1 MKINKKVISLS
12 LVISQSILFAD
23 TSILEEIKIE
33 ENKEFKTNSINIDLE
48 KVEQSQANSLTEV
61 FKNNSSIEVGGGAI
75 NVQRIYLRGIES
87 SNLNISLDGAKQ
99 GKNMFQHR
107 SNELGINPDLLKVV
121 DVNTS
126 PDASKAG
133 ALGGSIEMSTKDAQ
147 DFVRS
152 NKKYGAIFK
161 TGYNTNAY
169 MKHGNATAYQV
180 FDNNL
185 GAYISISG
193 VNSDNYKD
201 ANKNSET
208 ATAYHD
214 RDYLFKISLL
224 DSNNHDLRLT
234 VNKNENSG
242 DSRWAGTEYRPQ
254 ANQLEKIISTTTNY
268 ALSHNYN
275 PNNLL
280 NLDTLYIGA
289 QEETVLKIESETL
302 NSYPLKLKLN
312 KNFYNNYQQIKITL
326 PRITQTGILYLEFD
340 KQEAFSILNRDG
352 YEIIPKHISNTVK
365 FPVNN
370 DSRSF
375 SIRLLENTDREVIV
389 KALYFTEQIYNTTT
403 VYESTIMSVEEDLS
417 LLSVQTCDNYTDK
430 NVNIKYEISVN
441 EREYEEFRPNGKL
454 KENLTQS
461 IIKASI
467 LNYENTIKLSN
478 PILDNGVYK
487 FYTNEL
493 INSEIKVKAFSWKF
507 KEDFNSVESFVQ
519 DSHNHTSE
527 LFYNMFFV
535 VKEDIK
541 VYVFREYMI
550 KPLELQLDSS
560 YVLRDYQDKYDKKI
574 REDGVFKFVELQAG
588 RGKSLIAM
596 KAIITMNQVCGILI
610 IPKYIDKWIIDIKRY
625 TNVKDSEIY
634 VVQGGDSL
642 SELLTTPNHPYKFII
657 FSLRTTMNCIKD
669 YEESDIVNLIW
680 WFLSPVFLHFQP
692 EMPDQF
698 WHFHPPAFSR

>member
-1 MKINKKVISLS
+1 MSGFNKALLNYIFKSSVGKNNTILGENDSRPIESKGLLKKIN
-12 LVISQSILFAD
+12 Q
-23 TSILEEIKIE
+23 
-33 ENKEFKTNSINIDLE
+33 DLE
-48 KVEQSQANSLTEV
+48 DLSIYSSASQRDLATQE
-61 FKNNSSIEVGGGAI
+61 FPIEFEIDILSNI
-75 NVQRIYLRGIES
+75 N
-87 SNLNISLDGAKQ
+87 
-99 GKNMFQHR
+99 
-107 SNELGINPDLLKVV
+107 
-121 DVNTS
+121 
-126 PDASKAG
+126 
-133 ALGGSIEMSTKDAQ
+133 
-147 DFVRS
+147 
-152 NKKYGAIFK
+152 
-161 TGYNTNAY
+161 
-169 MKHGNATAYQV
+169 
-180 FDNNL
+180 
-185 GAYISISG
+185 
-193 VNSDNYKD
+193 
-201 ANKNSET
+201 NKNSERIEGIKSVIQTKLLEVRRNLENCKLKVQEALLSERKLIGESYT
-208 ATAYHD
+208 AVLPLDKDYISKNTTA
-214 RDYLFKISLL
+214 LVE
-224 DSNNHDLRLT
+224 NNMTLGVGYESELT
-234 VNKNENSG
+234 SE
-242 DSRWAGTEYRPQ
+242 
-254 ANQLEKIISTTTNY
+254 
-268 ALSHNYN
+268 
-275 PNNLL
+275 NLL

-541 VYVFREYMI
+541 VVLNSILEFYDNGKLIKKETEGDVYTLKRGIHKIKVLKTLWKETVDLNKFSIFSILENKLTVIERETEEKKTIDFIYN
-550 KPLELQLDSS
+550 PSEDLVQSTSLYLQIFNKKVDIYLTEEKLNKKLDNA
-560 YVLRDYQDKYDKKI
+560 
-574 REDGVFKFVELQAG
+574 FVEYFFKSNPYPLYVISESVQTRVNTIQIRATMTSLDKVTCPYISNITI
-588 RGKSLIAM
+588 RGI
-596 KAIITMNQVCGILI
+596 
-610 IPKYIDKWIIDIKRY
+610 
-625 TNVKDSEIY
+625 
-634 VVQGGDSL
+634 
-642 SELLTTPNHPYKFII
+642 
-657 FSLRTTMNCIKD
+657 
-669 YEESDIVNLIW
+669 
-680 WFLSPVFLHFQP
+680 
-692 EMPDQF
+692 
-698 WHFHPPAFSR
+698 

>member
-1 MKINKKVISLS
+1 MSGFNRALLNYIFKNSVGKNNTILGENDSRPIESKGLLKKINQDLDDLS
-12 LVISQSILFAD
+12 IYSSVSQRDLATQEFPIEFEIDIL
-23 TSILEEIKIE
+23 S
-33 ENKEFKTNSINIDLE
+33 NIN
-48 KVEQSQANSLTEV
+48 
-61 FKNNSSIEVGGGAI
+61 
-75 NVQRIYLRGIES
+75 
-87 SNLNISLDGAKQ
+87 
-99 GKNMFQHR
+99 
-107 SNELGINPDLLKVV
+107 
-121 DVNTS
+121 
-126 PDASKAG
+126 
-133 ALGGSIEMSTKDAQ
+133 
-147 DFVRS
+147 
-152 NKKYGAIFK
+152 
-161 TGYNTNAY
+161 
-169 MKHGNATAYQV
+169 
-180 FDNNL
+180 
-185 GAYISISG
+185 
-193 VNSDNYKD
+193 
-201 ANKNSET
+201 NKNSERIEGIKSVIQTKLLEVRRNLENCKLKVQEALLSERKLIGESYT
-208 ATAYHD
+208 AVLPLDKDYISKNTTA
-214 RDYLFKISLL
+214 LVE
-224 DSNNHDLRLT
+224 NNMTLGVGYESELT
-234 VNKNENSG
+234 SE
-242 DSRWAGTEYRPQ
+242 
-254 ANQLEKIISTTTNY
+254 
-268 ALSHNYN
+268 
-275 PNNLL
+275 NLL

-375 SIRLLENTDREVIV
+375 SIRFLENTDREVIV

-519 DSHNHTSE
+519 DSHNHPSE

-541 VYVFREYMI
+541 VVLNSILEFYDNGKLI
-550 KPLELQLDSS
+550 KKETEGDVYTLK
-560 YVLRDYQDKYDKKI
+560 RGIHKI
-574 REDGVFKFVELQAG
+574 RVLKTLWKETVDLNKFSIFSILENKLTVIERETEEKKTIDFIYNPSEDLVQSTSLYLQIFNKKVDIYLTEEKLNKKLDNAFVEYFFKSNPYPLYVISESVQTRVNTIQIRATMTSLDKVTCPYISNITI
-588 RGKSLIAM
+588 RGI
-596 KAIITMNQVCGILI
+596 
-610 IPKYIDKWIIDIKRY
+610 
-625 TNVKDSEIY
+625 
-634 VVQGGDSL
+634 
-642 SELLTTPNHPYKFII
+642 
-657 FSLRTTMNCIKD
+657 
-669 YEESDIVNLIW
+669 
-680 WFLSPVFLHFQP
+680 
-692 EMPDQF
+692 
-698 WHFHPPAFSR
+698 

>member
-1 MKINKKVISLS
+1 MSGFNRALLNYIFKNSVGKNNTILGENDSRPIESKGLLKKINQDLDDLS
-12 LVISQSILFAD
+12 IYSSVSQRDLATQEFPIEFEIDIL
-23 TSILEEIKIE
+23 S
-33 ENKEFKTNSINIDLE
+33 NIN
-48 KVEQSQANSLTEV
+48 
-61 FKNNSSIEVGGGAI
+61 
-75 NVQRIYLRGIES
+75 
-87 SNLNISLDGAKQ
+87 
-99 GKNMFQHR
+99 
-107 SNELGINPDLLKVV
+107 
-121 DVNTS
+121 
-126 PDASKAG
+126 
-133 ALGGSIEMSTKDAQ
+133 
-147 DFVRS
+147 
-152 NKKYGAIFK
+152 
-161 TGYNTNAY
+161 
-169 MKHGNATAYQV
+169 
-180 FDNNL
+180 
-185 GAYISISG
+185 
-193 VNSDNYKD
+193 
-201 ANKNSET
+201 NKNSERIEGIKSVIQTKLLEVRRNLENCKLKVQEALLSERKLIGESYT
-208 ATAYHD
+208 AVLPLDKDYISKNTTA
-214 RDYLFKISLL
+214 LVE
-224 DSNNHDLRLT
+224 NNMTLGVGYESELT
-234 VNKNENSG
+234 SE
-242 DSRWAGTEYRPQ
+242 
-254 ANQLEKIISTTTNY
+254 
-268 ALSHNYN
+268 
-275 PNNLL
+275 NLL

-454 KENLTQS
+454 KGNLTQS

-507 KEDFNSVESFVQ
+507 KEDFNSIESFVQ
-519 DSHNHTSE
+519 DSHNHPSE

-541 VYVFREYMI
+541 IVLNSVLEFYDNGKLIKKETEGDVYTLKRGI
-550 KPLELQLDSS
+550 H
-560 YVLRDYQDKYDKKI
+560 KI
-574 REDGVFKFVELQAG
+574 RVLKTLWKETVDLNKFSIFSILENKLTVIERETEEKKTIDFIYNPSEDLVQSTSLYLQIFNKKVDIYLTEEKLNKKLDNAFVEYFFKSNPYPLYVISESVQTRVNTIQIRATMTSLDKVTCPYISNITI
-588 RGKSLIAM
+588 RGI
-596 KAIITMNQVCGILI
+596 
-610 IPKYIDKWIIDIKRY
+610 
-625 TNVKDSEIY
+625 
-634 VVQGGDSL
+634 
-642 SELLTTPNHPYKFII
+642 
-657 FSLRTTMNCIKD
+657 
-669 YEESDIVNLIW
+669 
-680 WFLSPVFLHFQP
+680 
-692 EMPDQF
+692 
-698 WHFHPPAFSR
+698 

>member
-1 MKINKKVISLS
+1 MSGFNKALLNYIFKSSVGKNNTILGENDSRPIESKGLLKKIN
-12 LVISQSILFAD
+12 Q
-23 TSILEEIKIE
+23 
-33 ENKEFKTNSINIDLE
+33 DLE
-48 KVEQSQANSLTEV
+48 DLSIYSSASQRDLATQE
-61 FKNNSSIEVGGGAI
+61 FPIEFEIDILSNI
-75 NVQRIYLRGIES
+75 N
-87 SNLNISLDGAKQ
+87 
-99 GKNMFQHR
+99 
-107 SNELGINPDLLKVV
+107 
-121 DVNTS
+121 
-126 PDASKAG
+126 
-133 ALGGSIEMSTKDAQ
+133 
-147 DFVRS
+147 
-152 NKKYGAIFK
+152 
-161 TGYNTNAY
+161 
-169 MKHGNATAYQV
+169 
-180 FDNNL
+180 
-185 GAYISISG
+185 
-193 VNSDNYKD
+193 
-201 ANKNSET
+201 NKNSERIEGIKSVIQTKLLEVRRNLENCKLKVQEALLSERKLIGESYT
-208 ATAYHD
+208 AVLPLDKDYISKNTTA
-214 RDYLFKISLL
+214 LVE
-224 DSNNHDLRLT
+224 NNMTLGVGYESELT
-234 VNKNENSG
+234 SE
-242 DSRWAGTEYRPQ
+242 
-254 ANQLEKIISTTTNY
+254 
-268 ALSHNYN
+268 
-275 PNNLL
+275 NLL

-454 KENLTQS
+454 KGNLTQS

-541 VYVFREYMI
+541 VVLNSILEFYDNGKLI
-550 KPLELQLDSS
+550 KKETEGDVYTLK
-560 YVLRDYQDKYDKKI
+560 RGIHKI
-574 REDGVFKFVELQAG
+574 RVLKTLWKETVDLNKFSIFSILENKLTVIERETEEKKTIDFIYNPSEDLVQSTSLYLQIFNKKVDIYLTEEKLNKKLDNAFVEYFFKSNPYPLYVISESVQTRVNTIQIRATMTSLDKVTCPYISNITI
-588 RGKSLIAM
+588 RGI
-596 KAIITMNQVCGILI
+596 
-610 IPKYIDKWIIDIKRY
+610 
-625 TNVKDSEIY
+625 
-634 VVQGGDSL
+634 
-642 SELLTTPNHPYKFII
+642 
-657 FSLRTTMNCIKD
+657 
-669 YEESDIVNLIW
+669 
-680 WFLSPVFLHFQP
+680 
-692 EMPDQF
+692 
-698 WHFHPPAFSR
+698 

>member
-1 MKINKKVISLS
+1 MSGFNRALLNYIFKNSVGKNNTILGENDSRPIESKGLLKKINQDLDDLS
-12 LVISQSILFAD
+12 IYSSVSQRDLATQEFPIEFEIDIL
-23 TSILEEIKIE
+23 S
-33 ENKEFKTNSINIDLE
+33 NIN
-48 KVEQSQANSLTEV
+48 
-61 FKNNSSIEVGGGAI
+61 
-75 NVQRIYLRGIES
+75 
-87 SNLNISLDGAKQ
+87 
-99 GKNMFQHR
+99 
-107 SNELGINPDLLKVV
+107 
-121 DVNTS
+121 
-126 PDASKAG
+126 
-133 ALGGSIEMSTKDAQ
+133 
-147 DFVRS
+147 
-152 NKKYGAIFK
+152 
-161 TGYNTNAY
+161 
-169 MKHGNATAYQV
+169 
-180 FDNNL
+180 
-185 GAYISISG
+185 
-193 VNSDNYKD
+193 
-201 ANKNSET
+201 NKNSERIEGIKSVIQTKLLEVRRNLENCKLKVQEALLSERKLIGESYT
-208 ATAYHD
+208 AVLPLDKDYISKNTTA
-214 RDYLFKISLL
+214 LVE
-224 DSNNHDLRLT
+224 NNMTLGVGYESELT
-234 VNKNENSG
+234 SE
-242 DSRWAGTEYRPQ
+242 
-254 ANQLEKIISTTTNY
+254 
-268 ALSHNYN
+268 
-275 PNNLL
+275 NLL

-375 SIRLLENTDREVIV
+375 SIRLLENIDREVIV

-467 LNYENTIKLSN
+467 LNYENTVKLSN

-519 DSHNHTSE
+519 DSHNHPSE

-541 VYVFREYMI
+541 VVLNSILEFYDNGKLI
-550 KPLELQLDSS
+550 KKETEGDVYTLK
-560 YVLRDYQDKYDKKI
+560 RGIHKI
-574 REDGVFKFVELQAG
+574 RVLKTLWKETVDLNKFSIFSILENKLTVIERETEEKKTIDFIYNPSEDLVQSTSLYLQIFNKKVDIYLTEEKLNKKLDNAFVEYFFKSNPYPLYVISESVQTRVNTIQIRATMTSLDKVTCPYISNITI
-588 RGKSLIAM
+588 RGI
-596 KAIITMNQVCGILI
+596 
-610 IPKYIDKWIIDIKRY
+610 
-625 TNVKDSEIY
+625 
-634 VVQGGDSL
+634 
-642 SELLTTPNHPYKFII
+642 
-657 FSLRTTMNCIKD
+657 
-669 YEESDIVNLIW
+669 
-680 WFLSPVFLHFQP
+680 
-692 EMPDQF
+692 
-698 WHFHPPAFSR
+698 

>member
-1 MKINKKVISLS
+1 MSGFNRALLNYIFKNSVGKNNTILGENDSRPIESKGLLKKINQDLDDLS
-12 LVISQSILFAD
+12 IYSSVSQRDLATQEFPIEFEIDIL
-23 TSILEEIKIE
+23 S
-33 ENKEFKTNSINIDLE
+33 NIN
-48 KVEQSQANSLTEV
+48 
-61 FKNNSSIEVGGGAI
+61 
-75 NVQRIYLRGIES
+75 
-87 SNLNISLDGAKQ
+87 
-99 GKNMFQHR
+99 
-107 SNELGINPDLLKVV
+107 
-121 DVNTS
+121 
-126 PDASKAG
+126 
-133 ALGGSIEMSTKDAQ
+133 
-147 DFVRS
+147 
-152 NKKYGAIFK
+152 
-161 TGYNTNAY
+161 
-169 MKHGNATAYQV
+169 
-180 FDNNL
+180 
-185 GAYISISG
+185 
-193 VNSDNYKD
+193 
-201 ANKNSET
+201 NKNSERIEGIKSVIQTKLLEVRRNLENCKLKVQEALLSERKLIGESYT
-208 ATAYHD
+208 AVLPLDKDYISKNTTA
-214 RDYLFKISLL
+214 LVE
-224 DSNNHDLRLT
+224 NNMTLGVGYESELT
-234 VNKNENSG
+234 SE
-242 DSRWAGTEYRPQ
+242 
-254 ANQLEKIISTTTNY
+254 
-268 ALSHNYN
+268 
-275 PNNLL
+275 NLL

-375 SIRLLENTDREVIV
+375 SIRLLENTDREVVV

-541 VYVFREYMI
+541 VVLNSILEFYDNGKLI
-550 KPLELQLDSS
+550 KKETEGDVYTLK
-560 YVLRDYQDKYDKKI
+560 RGIHKI
-574 REDGVFKFVELQAG
+574 RVLKTLWKETVDLNKFSIFSILENKLTVIERETEEKKTIDFIYNPSEDLVQSTSLYLQIFNKKVDIYLTEEKLNKKLDNAFVEYFFKSNPYPLYVISESVQTRVNTIQIRATMTSLDKVTCPYISNITI
-588 RGKSLIAM
+588 RGI
-596 KAIITMNQVCGILI
+596 
-610 IPKYIDKWIIDIKRY
+610 
-625 TNVKDSEIY
+625 
-634 VVQGGDSL
+634 
-642 SELLTTPNHPYKFII
+642 
-657 FSLRTTMNCIKD
+657 
-669 YEESDIVNLIW
+669 
-680 WFLSPVFLHFQP
+680 
-692 EMPDQF
+692 
-698 WHFHPPAFSR
+698 

>member
-1 MKINKKVISLS
+1 MSGFNKALLNYIFKSSVGKNNTILGENDSRPIESKGLLKKINQDLDDLS
-12 LVISQSILFAD
+12 IYSSVSQRDLATQEFPIEFEIDIL
-23 TSILEEIKIE
+23 S
-33 ENKEFKTNSINIDLE
+33 NIN
-48 KVEQSQANSLTEV
+48 
-61 FKNNSSIEVGGGAI
+61 
-75 NVQRIYLRGIES
+75 
-87 SNLNISLDGAKQ
+87 
-99 GKNMFQHR
+99 
-107 SNELGINPDLLKVV
+107 
-121 DVNTS
+121 
-126 PDASKAG
+126 
-133 ALGGSIEMSTKDAQ
+133 
-147 DFVRS
+147 
-152 NKKYGAIFK
+152 
-161 TGYNTNAY
+161 
-169 MKHGNATAYQV
+169 
-180 FDNNL
+180 
-185 GAYISISG
+185 
-193 VNSDNYKD
+193 
-201 ANKNSET
+201 NKNSERIEGIKSVIQT
-208 ATAYHD
+208 
-214 RDYLFKISLL
+214 KLL
-224 DSNNHDLRLT
+224 DVRRNLENCKLKVQEALLSERKLIGESYTAVLPLDKDYISKNTTALVENNMTLGVGYESELT
-234 VNKNENSG
+234 SE
-242 DSRWAGTEYRPQ
+242 
-254 ANQLEKIISTTTNY
+254 
-268 ALSHNYN
+268 
-275 PNNLL
+275 NLL

-389 KALYFTEQIYNTTT
+389 EALYFTEQIYNTTT

-454 KENLTQS
+454 KGNLTQS
-461 IIKASI
+461 IIKSSI

-541 VYVFREYMI
+541 VVLNSILEFYDNGKLI
-550 KPLELQLDSS
+550 KKETEGDVYTLK
-560 YVLRDYQDKYDKKI
+560 RGIHKI
-574 REDGVFKFVELQAG
+574 RVLKTLWKETVDLNKFSIFSILENKLTVIERETEEKKTIDFIYNPSEDLVQSTSLYLQIFNKKVDIYLTEEKLNKKLDNAFVEYFFKSNPYPLYVISESVQTRVNTIQIRATMTSLDKVTCPYISNITI
-588 RGKSLIAM
+588 RGI
-596 KAIITMNQVCGILI
+596 
-610 IPKYIDKWIIDIKRY
+610 
-625 TNVKDSEIY
+625 
-634 VVQGGDSL
+634 
-642 SELLTTPNHPYKFII
+642 
-657 FSLRTTMNCIKD
+657 
-669 YEESDIVNLIW
+669 
-680 WFLSPVFLHFQP
+680 
-692 EMPDQF
+692 
-698 WHFHPPAFSR
+698 

>member
-1 MKINKKVISLS
+1 MSGFNKALLNYIFKSSVGKNNTILGENDSRPIESKGLLKKINQDLDDLS
-12 LVISQSILFAD
+12 IYSSVSQRDLATQEFPIEFEIDIL
-23 TSILEEIKIE
+23 S
-33 ENKEFKTNSINIDLE
+33 NIN
-48 KVEQSQANSLTEV
+48 
-61 FKNNSSIEVGGGAI
+61 
-75 NVQRIYLRGIES
+75 
-87 SNLNISLDGAKQ
+87 
-99 GKNMFQHR
+99 
-107 SNELGINPDLLKVV
+107 
-121 DVNTS
+121 
-126 PDASKAG
+126 
-133 ALGGSIEMSTKDAQ
+133 
-147 DFVRS
+147 
-152 NKKYGAIFK
+152 
-161 TGYNTNAY
+161 
-169 MKHGNATAYQV
+169 
-180 FDNNL
+180 
-185 GAYISISG
+185 
-193 VNSDNYKD
+193 
-201 ANKNSET
+201 NKNSERIEGIKSVIQTKLLEVRRNLENCKLKVQEALLSERKLIGESYT
-208 ATAYHD
+208 AVLPLDKDYISKNTTA
-214 RDYLFKISLL
+214 LVE
-224 DSNNHDLRLT
+224 NNMTLGVGYESELT
-234 VNKNENSG
+234 SE
-242 DSRWAGTEYRPQ
+242 
-254 ANQLEKIISTTTNY
+254 
-268 ALSHNYN
+268 
-275 PNNLL
+275 NLL

-541 VYVFREYMI
+541 VVLNSILEFYDNGKLI
-550 KPLELQLDSS
+550 KKETEGDVYTLK
-560 YVLRDYQDKYDKKI
+560 RGIHKI
-574 REDGVFKFVELQAG
+574 RVLKTLWKETVDLNKFSIFSILENKLTVIERETEEKKTIDFIYNPSEDLVQSTSLYLQIFNKKVDIYLTEEKLNKKLDNAFVEYFFKSNPYPLYVISESVQTRVNTIQIRATMTSLDKVTCPYISSITI
-588 RGKSLIAM
+588 RGI
-596 KAIITMNQVCGILI
+596 
-610 IPKYIDKWIIDIKRY
+610 
-625 TNVKDSEIY
+625 
-634 VVQGGDSL
+634 
-642 SELLTTPNHPYKFII
+642 
-657 FSLRTTMNCIKD
+657 
-669 YEESDIVNLIW
+669 
-680 WFLSPVFLHFQP
+680 
-692 EMPDQF
+692 
-698 WHFHPPAFSR
+698 

>member
-1 MKINKKVISLS
+1 MSGFNKALLNYIFKSSVGKNNTILGENDSRPIESKGLLKKINQDLDDLS
-12 LVISQSILFAD
+12 IYSSVSQRDLAIQEFPIEFEIDIL
-23 TSILEEIKIE
+23 S
-33 ENKEFKTNSINIDLE
+33 NIN
-48 KVEQSQANSLTEV
+48 
-61 FKNNSSIEVGGGAI
+61 
-75 NVQRIYLRGIES
+75 
-87 SNLNISLDGAKQ
+87 
-99 GKNMFQHR
+99 
-107 SNELGINPDLLKVV
+107 
-121 DVNTS
+121 
-126 PDASKAG
+126 
-133 ALGGSIEMSTKDAQ
+133 
-147 DFVRS
+147 
-152 NKKYGAIFK
+152 
-161 TGYNTNAY
+161 
-169 MKHGNATAYQV
+169 
-180 FDNNL
+180 
-185 GAYISISG
+185 
-193 VNSDNYKD
+193 
-201 ANKNSET
+201 NKNSERIEGIKSIIQTKLLEVRRNLENCKLKVQEALLSERKLIGESYT
-208 ATAYHD
+208 AVLPLDKDYISKNTTA
-214 RDYLFKISLL
+214 LVE
-224 DSNNHDLRLT
+224 NNMTLGVGYESELT
-234 VNKNENSG
+234 SE
-242 DSRWAGTEYRPQ
+242 
-254 ANQLEKIISTTTNY
+254 
-268 ALSHNYN
+268 
-275 PNNLL
+275 NLL

-454 KENLTQS
+454 KGNLTQS

-519 DSHNHTSE
+519 DSHNHPSE

-541 VYVFREYMI
+541 IVLNSVLEFYDNGKLIKKETEGDVYTLKRGI
-550 KPLELQLDSS
+550 H
-560 YVLRDYQDKYDKKI
+560 KI
-574 REDGVFKFVELQAG
+574 RVLKTLWKETVDLNKFSIFSILENKLTVIERETEEKKTIDFIYNPSEDLVQSTSLYLQIFNKKVDIYLTEEKLNKKLDDAFVEYFFKSNPYPLYVISESVQTRVNTIQIRATMTSLDKVTCPYISNITI
-588 RGKSLIAM
+588 RGI
-596 KAIITMNQVCGILI
+596 
-610 IPKYIDKWIIDIKRY
+610 
-625 TNVKDSEIY
+625 
-634 VVQGGDSL
+634 
-642 SELLTTPNHPYKFII
+642 
-657 FSLRTTMNCIKD
+657 
-669 YEESDIVNLIW
+669 
-680 WFLSPVFLHFQP
+680 
-692 EMPDQF
+692 
-698 WHFHPPAFSR
+698 

>member
-1 MKINKKVISLS
+1 MSGFNKALLNYIFKNSVGKNNTILGENDSRPIESKGLLKKINQDLDDLS
-12 LVISQSILFAD
+12 IYSSVSQRDLATQEFPIEFEIDIL
-23 TSILEEIKIE
+23 S
-33 ENKEFKTNSINIDLE
+33 NIN
-48 KVEQSQANSLTEV
+48 
-61 FKNNSSIEVGGGAI
+61 
-75 NVQRIYLRGIES
+75 
-87 SNLNISLDGAKQ
+87 
-99 GKNMFQHR
+99 
-107 SNELGINPDLLKVV
+107 
-121 DVNTS
+121 
-126 PDASKAG
+126 
-133 ALGGSIEMSTKDAQ
+133 
-147 DFVRS
+147 
-152 NKKYGAIFK
+152 
-161 TGYNTNAY
+161 
-169 MKHGNATAYQV
+169 
-180 FDNNL
+180 
-185 GAYISISG
+185 
-193 VNSDNYKD
+193 
-201 ANKNSET
+201 NKNSERIEGIKSVIQTKLLEVRRNLENCKLKVQEALLSERKLIGESYT
-208 ATAYHD
+208 AVLPLDKDYISKNTTA
-214 RDYLFKISLL
+214 LVE
-224 DSNNHDLRLT
+224 NNMTLGVGYESELT
-234 VNKNENSG
+234 SE
-242 DSRWAGTEYRPQ
+242 
-254 ANQLEKIISTTTNY
+254 
-268 ALSHNYN
+268 
-275 PNNLL
+275 NLL

-454 KENLTQS
+454 KGNLTQS

-541 VYVFREYMI
+541 VVLNSILEFYDNGKLI
-550 KPLELQLDSS
+550 KKETEGDVYTLK
-560 YVLRDYQDKYDKKI
+560 RGIHKI
-574 REDGVFKFVELQAG
+574 RVLKTLWKETVDLNKFSIFSILENKLTVIERETEEKKTIDFIYNPSEDLVQSTSLYLQIFNKKVDIYLTEEKLNKKLDNAFVEYFFKSNPYPLYVISESVQTRVNTIQIRATMTSLDKVTCPYISNITI
-588 RGKSLIAM
+588 RGI
-596 KAIITMNQVCGILI
+596 
-610 IPKYIDKWIIDIKRY
+610 
-625 TNVKDSEIY
+625 
-634 VVQGGDSL
+634 
-642 SELLTTPNHPYKFII
+642 
-657 FSLRTTMNCIKD
+657 
-669 YEESDIVNLIW
+669 
-680 WFLSPVFLHFQP
+680 
-692 EMPDQF
+692 
-698 WHFHPPAFSR
+698 

>member
-1 MKINKKVISLS
+1 MSGFNKALLNYIFKSSVGKNNTILGENDSRPIESKGLLKKIN
-12 LVISQSILFAD
+12 Q
-23 TSILEEIKIE
+23 
-33 ENKEFKTNSINIDLE
+33 DLE
-48 KVEQSQANSLTEV
+48 DLSIYSSASQRDLATQE
-61 FKNNSSIEVGGGAI
+61 FPIEFEIDILSNI
-75 NVQRIYLRGIES
+75 N
-87 SNLNISLDGAKQ
+87 
-99 GKNMFQHR
+99 
-107 SNELGINPDLLKVV
+107 
-121 DVNTS
+121 
-126 PDASKAG
+126 
-133 ALGGSIEMSTKDAQ
+133 
-147 DFVRS
+147 
-152 NKKYGAIFK
+152 
-161 TGYNTNAY
+161 
-169 MKHGNATAYQV
+169 
-180 FDNNL
+180 
-185 GAYISISG
+185 
-193 VNSDNYKD
+193 
-201 ANKNSET
+201 NKNSERIEGIKSVIQTKLLEVRRNLENCKLKVQEALLSERKLIGESYT
-208 ATAYHD
+208 AVLPLDKDYISKNTTA
-214 RDYLFKISLL
+214 LVE
-224 DSNNHDLRLT
+224 NNMTLGVGYESELT
-234 VNKNENSG
+234 SE
-242 DSRWAGTEYRPQ
+242 
-254 ANQLEKIISTTTNY
+254 
-268 ALSHNYN
+268 
-275 PNNLL
+275 NLL

-467 LNYENTIKLSN
+467 LNYENTVKLSN

-541 VYVFREYMI
+541 VVLNSILEFYDNGKLI
-550 KPLELQLDSS
+550 KKETEGDVYTLK
-560 YVLRDYQDKYDKKI
+560 RGIHKI
-574 REDGVFKFVELQAG
+574 RVLKTLWKETVDLNKFSIFSILENKLTVIERETEEKKTIDFIYNPSEDLVQSTSLYLQIFNKKVDIYLTEEKLNKKLDNAFVEYFFKSNPYPLYVISESVQTRVNTIQIRATMTSLDKVTCPYISNITI
-588 RGKSLIAM
+588 RGI
-596 KAIITMNQVCGILI
+596 
-610 IPKYIDKWIIDIKRY
+610 
-625 TNVKDSEIY
+625 
-634 VVQGGDSL
+634 
-642 SELLTTPNHPYKFII
+642 
-657 FSLRTTMNCIKD
+657 
-669 YEESDIVNLIW
+669 
-680 WFLSPVFLHFQP
+680 
-692 EMPDQF
+692 
-698 WHFHPPAFSR
+698 

>member
-1 MKINKKVISLS
+1 MSGFNKALLNYIFKNSVGKNNTILGENDSRPIESKGLLKKINQDLDDLS
-12 LVISQSILFAD
+12 IYSSISQRDLATQEFPIEFEIDIL
-23 TSILEEIKIE
+23 S
-33 ENKEFKTNSINIDLE
+33 NIN
-48 KVEQSQANSLTEV
+48 
-61 FKNNSSIEVGGGAI
+61 
-75 NVQRIYLRGIES
+75 
-87 SNLNISLDGAKQ
+87 
-99 GKNMFQHR
+99 
-107 SNELGINPDLLKVV
+107 
-121 DVNTS
+121 
-126 PDASKAG
+126 
-133 ALGGSIEMSTKDAQ
+133 
-147 DFVRS
+147 
-152 NKKYGAIFK
+152 
-161 TGYNTNAY
+161 
-169 MKHGNATAYQV
+169 
-180 FDNNL
+180 
-185 GAYISISG
+185 
-193 VNSDNYKD
+193 
-201 ANKNSET
+201 NKNSERIEGIKSVIQTKLLEVRRNLENCKLKVQEALLSERKLIGESYT
-208 ATAYHD
+208 AVLPLAKDYISKNTTA
-214 RDYLFKISLL
+214 LVE
-224 DSNNHDLRLT
+224 NNMTLGVGYESELT
-234 VNKNENSG
+234 SE
-242 DSRWAGTEYRPQ
+242 
-254 ANQLEKIISTTTNY
+254 
-268 ALSHNYN
+268 
-275 PNNLL
+275 NLL

-454 KENLTQS
+454 KGNLTQS

-519 DSHNHTSE
+519 DSHNHPSE

-541 VYVFREYMI
+541 VVLNSILEFYDNGKLI
-550 KPLELQLDSS
+550 KKETEGDVYTLK
-560 YVLRDYQDKYDKKI
+560 RGIHKI
-574 REDGVFKFVELQAG
+574 RVLKTLWKETVDLNKFSIFSILENKLTVIERETEEKKTIDFIYNPSEDLVQSTSLYLQIFNKKVDIYLTEEKLNKKLDDAFVEYFFKSNPYPLYVISESVQTRVNTIQIRATMTSLDKVTCPYISNITI
-588 RGKSLIAM
+588 RGI
-596 KAIITMNQVCGILI
+596 
-610 IPKYIDKWIIDIKRY
+610 
-625 TNVKDSEIY
+625 
-634 VVQGGDSL
+634 
-642 SELLTTPNHPYKFII
+642 
-657 FSLRTTMNCIKD
+657 
-669 YEESDIVNLIW
+669 
-680 WFLSPVFLHFQP
+680 
-692 EMPDQF
+692 
-698 WHFHPPAFSR
+698 

>member
-1 MKINKKVISLS
+1 MSGFNRALLNYIFKNSVGKNNTILGENDSRPIESKGLLKKINQDLDDLS
-12 LVISQSILFAD
+12 IYSSVSQRDLATQEFPIEFEIDIL
-23 TSILEEIKIE
+23 S
-33 ENKEFKTNSINIDLE
+33 NIN
-48 KVEQSQANSLTEV
+48 
-61 FKNNSSIEVGGGAI
+61 
-75 NVQRIYLRGIES
+75 
-87 SNLNISLDGAKQ
+87 
-99 GKNMFQHR
+99 
-107 SNELGINPDLLKVV
+107 
-121 DVNTS
+121 
-126 PDASKAG
+126 
-133 ALGGSIEMSTKDAQ
+133 
-147 DFVRS
+147 
-152 NKKYGAIFK
+152 
-161 TGYNTNAY
+161 
-169 MKHGNATAYQV
+169 
-180 FDNNL
+180 
-185 GAYISISG
+185 
-193 VNSDNYKD
+193 
-201 ANKNSET
+201 NKNSERIEGIKSVIQTKLLEVRRNLENCKLKVQEALLSERKLIGESYT
-208 ATAYHD
+208 AVLPLDKDYISKNTTA
-214 RDYLFKISLL
+214 LVE
-224 DSNNHDLRLT
+224 NNMTLGVGYKSELT
-234 VNKNENSG
+234 SE
-242 DSRWAGTEYRPQ
+242 
-254 ANQLEKIISTTTNY
+254 
-268 ALSHNYN
+268 
-275 PNNLL
+275 NLL

-519 DSHNHTSE
+519 DSHNHPSE

-541 VYVFREYMI
+541 IVLNSILEFYDNGKLIKKETEGDVYTLKRGI
-550 KPLELQLDSS
+550 H
-560 YVLRDYQDKYDKKI
+560 KI
-574 REDGVFKFVELQAG
+574 RVLKTLWKETVDLNKFSIFSILENKLTVIERETEEKKTIDFIYNPSEDLVQSTSLYLQIFNKKVDIYLTEEKLNKKLDNAFVEYFFKSNPYPLYVISESVQTRVNTIQIRATMTSLDKVTCPYISNITI
-588 RGKSLIAM
+588 RGI
-596 KAIITMNQVCGILI
+596 
-610 IPKYIDKWIIDIKRY
+610 
-625 TNVKDSEIY
+625 
-634 VVQGGDSL
+634 
-642 SELLTTPNHPYKFII
+642 
-657 FSLRTTMNCIKD
+657 
-669 YEESDIVNLIW
+669 
-680 WFLSPVFLHFQP
+680 
-692 EMPDQF
+692 
-698 WHFHPPAFSR
+698 

>member
-1 MKINKKVISLS
+1 MSGFNKALLNYIFKSSVGKNNTILGENDSRPIESKGLLKKIN
-12 LVISQSILFAD
+12 Q
-23 TSILEEIKIE
+23 
-33 ENKEFKTNSINIDLE
+33 DLE
-48 KVEQSQANSLTEV
+48 DLSIYSSVSQRDLATQE
-61 FKNNSSIEVGGGAI
+61 FPIEFEIDILSNI
-75 NVQRIYLRGIES
+75 N
-87 SNLNISLDGAKQ
+87 
-99 GKNMFQHR
+99 
-107 SNELGINPDLLKVV
+107 
-121 DVNTS
+121 
-126 PDASKAG
+126 
-133 ALGGSIEMSTKDAQ
+133 
-147 DFVRS
+147 
-152 NKKYGAIFK
+152 
-161 TGYNTNAY
+161 
-169 MKHGNATAYQV
+169 
-180 FDNNL
+180 
-185 GAYISISG
+185 
-193 VNSDNYKD
+193 
-201 ANKNSET
+201 NKNSERIEGIKSVIQTKLLEVRRNLENCKLKVQEALLSERKLIGESYT
-208 ATAYHD
+208 AVLPLDKDYISKNTTA
-214 RDYLFKISLL
+214 LVE
-224 DSNNHDLRLT
+224 NNMTLGVGYESELT
-234 VNKNENSG
+234 SE
-242 DSRWAGTEYRPQ
+242 
-254 ANQLEKIISTTTNY
+254 
-268 ALSHNYN
+268 
-275 PNNLL
+275 NLL

-454 KENLTQS
+454 KGNLTQS

-541 VYVFREYMI
+541 VVLNSILEFYDNGKLI
-550 KPLELQLDSS
+550 KKETEGDVYTLK
-560 YVLRDYQDKYDKKI
+560 RGIHKI
-574 REDGVFKFVELQAG
+574 RVLKTLWKETVDLNKFSIFSILENKLTVIERETEEKKTIDFIYNPSEDLVQSTSLYLQIFNKKVDIYLTEEKLNKKLDNAFVEYFFKSNPYPLYVISESVQTRVNTIQIRATMTSLDKVTCPYISNITI
-588 RGKSLIAM
+588 RGI
-596 KAIITMNQVCGILI
+596 
-610 IPKYIDKWIIDIKRY
+610 
-625 TNVKDSEIY
+625 
-634 VVQGGDSL
+634 
-642 SELLTTPNHPYKFII
+642 
-657 FSLRTTMNCIKD
+657 
-669 YEESDIVNLIW
+669 
-680 WFLSPVFLHFQP
+680 
-692 EMPDQF
+692 
-698 WHFHPPAFSR
+698 

>member
-1 MKINKKVISLS
+1 MSGFNRALLNYIFKNSVGKNNTILGENDSRPIESKGLLKKINQDLDDLS
-12 LVISQSILFAD
+12 IYSSVSQRDLATQEFPIEFEIDIL
-23 TSILEEIKIE
+23 S
-33 ENKEFKTNSINIDLE
+33 NIN
-48 KVEQSQANSLTEV
+48 
-61 FKNNSSIEVGGGAI
+61 
-75 NVQRIYLRGIES
+75 
-87 SNLNISLDGAKQ
+87 
-99 GKNMFQHR
+99 
-107 SNELGINPDLLKVV
+107 
-121 DVNTS
+121 
-126 PDASKAG
+126 
-133 ALGGSIEMSTKDAQ
+133 
-147 DFVRS
+147 
-152 NKKYGAIFK
+152 
-161 TGYNTNAY
+161 
-169 MKHGNATAYQV
+169 
-180 FDNNL
+180 
-185 GAYISISG
+185 
-193 VNSDNYKD
+193 
-201 ANKNSET
+201 NKNSERIEGIKSVIQTKLLEVRRNLENCKLKVQEALLSERKLIGESYT
-208 ATAYHD
+208 AVLPLD
-214 RDYLFKISLL
+214 KDYIS
-224 DSNNHDLRLT
+224 
-234 VNKNENSG
+234 K
-242 DSRWAGTEYRPQ
+242 
-254 ANQLEKIISTTTNY
+254 STT
-268 ALSHNYN
+268 ALVENNMTLGVGYESELTSE
-275 PNNLL
+275 NLL

-375 SIRLLENTDREVIV
+375 SIRLLENTDREIIV

-454 KENLTQS
+454 KGNLTQS

-541 VYVFREYMI
+541 VVLNSILEFYDNGKLI
-550 KPLELQLDSS
+550 KKETEGDVYTLK
-560 YVLRDYQDKYDKKI
+560 RGIHKI
-574 REDGVFKFVELQAG
+574 RVLKTLWKETVDLNKFSIFSILENKLTVIERETEEKKTIDFIYNPSEDLVQSTSLYLQIFNKKVDIYLTEEKLNKKLDNAFVEYFFKSNPYPLYVISESVQTRVNTIQIRATMTSLDKVTCPYISNITI
-588 RGKSLIAM
+588 RGI
-596 KAIITMNQVCGILI
+596 
-610 IPKYIDKWIIDIKRY
+610 
-625 TNVKDSEIY
+625 
-634 VVQGGDSL
+634 
-642 SELLTTPNHPYKFII
+642 
-657 FSLRTTMNCIKD
+657 
-669 YEESDIVNLIW
+669 
-680 WFLSPVFLHFQP
+680 
-692 EMPDQF
+692 
-698 WHFHPPAFSR
+698 

>member
-1 MKINKKVISLS
+1 MSGFNKALLNYIFKSSVGKNNTILGENDSRPIESKGLLKKINQDLDDLS
-12 LVISQSILFAD
+12 IYSSVSQRDLATQEFPIEFEIDIL
-23 TSILEEIKIE
+23 S
-33 ENKEFKTNSINIDLE
+33 NIN
-48 KVEQSQANSLTEV
+48 
-61 FKNNSSIEVGGGAI
+61 
-75 NVQRIYLRGIES
+75 
-87 SNLNISLDGAKQ
+87 
-99 GKNMFQHR
+99 
-107 SNELGINPDLLKVV
+107 
-121 DVNTS
+121 
-126 PDASKAG
+126 
-133 ALGGSIEMSTKDAQ
+133 
-147 DFVRS
+147 
-152 NKKYGAIFK
+152 
-161 TGYNTNAY
+161 
-169 MKHGNATAYQV
+169 
-180 FDNNL
+180 
-185 GAYISISG
+185 
-193 VNSDNYKD
+193 
-201 ANKNSET
+201 NKNSERIEGIKSVIQTKLLEVRRNLENCKLKVQEALLSERKLIGESYT
-208 ATAYHD
+208 AVLPLDKDYISKNTTA
-214 RDYLFKISLL
+214 LVE
-224 DSNNHDLRLT
+224 NNMTLGVGYESELT
-234 VNKNENSG
+234 SE
-242 DSRWAGTEYRPQ
+242 
-254 ANQLEKIISTTTNY
+254 
-268 ALSHNYN
+268 
-275 PNNLL
+275 NLL

-541 VYVFREYMI
+541 VVLNSILEFYDNGKLI
-550 KPLELQLDSS
+550 KKETEGDVYTLK
-560 YVLRDYQDKYDKKI
+560 RGIHKI
-574 REDGVFKFVELQAG
+574 RVLKTLWKETVDLNKFSIFSILENKLTVIERETEEKKTIDFIYNPSEDLVQSTSLYLQIFNKKVDIYLTEEKLNKKLDNAFVEYFFKSNPYPLYVISESVQTRVNTIQIRATMTSLDKVTCPYISNITI
-588 RGKSLIAM
+588 RGI
-596 KAIITMNQVCGILI
+596 
-610 IPKYIDKWIIDIKRY
+610 
-625 TNVKDSEIY
+625 
-634 VVQGGDSL
+634 
-642 SELLTTPNHPYKFII
+642 
-657 FSLRTTMNCIKD
+657 
-669 YEESDIVNLIW
+669 
-680 WFLSPVFLHFQP
+680 
-692 EMPDQF
+692 
-698 WHFHPPAFSR
+698 

>member
-1 MKINKKVISLS
+1 MSGFNKALLNYIFKSSVGKNNTILGENDSRPIESKGLLKKINQDLDDLS
-12 LVISQSILFAD
+12 IYSSVSQRDLATQEFPIEFEIDIL
-23 TSILEEIKIE
+23 S
-33 ENKEFKTNSINIDLE
+33 NIN
-48 KVEQSQANSLTEV
+48 
-61 FKNNSSIEVGGGAI
+61 
-75 NVQRIYLRGIES
+75 
-87 SNLNISLDGAKQ
+87 
-99 GKNMFQHR
+99 
-107 SNELGINPDLLKVV
+107 
-121 DVNTS
+121 
-126 PDASKAG
+126 
-133 ALGGSIEMSTKDAQ
+133 
-147 DFVRS
+147 
-152 NKKYGAIFK
+152 
-161 TGYNTNAY
+161 
-169 MKHGNATAYQV
+169 
-180 FDNNL
+180 
-185 GAYISISG
+185 
-193 VNSDNYKD
+193 
-201 ANKNSET
+201 NKNSERIEGIKSVIQTKLLEVRRNLENCKLKVQEALLSERKLIGESYT
-208 ATAYHD
+208 AVLPLDKDYISKNTTA
-214 RDYLFKISLL
+214 LVE
-224 DSNNHDLRLT
+224 NNMTLGVGYESELT
-234 VNKNENSG
+234 SE
-242 DSRWAGTEYRPQ
+242 
-254 ANQLEKIISTTTNY
+254 
-268 ALSHNYN
+268 
-275 PNNLL
+275 NLL

-454 KENLTQS
+454 KGNLTQS

-541 VYVFREYMI
+541 VVLNSILEFYDNGKLI
-550 KPLELQLDSS
+550 KKETEGDVYTLK
-560 YVLRDYQDKYDKKI
+560 RGIHKI
-574 REDGVFKFVELQAG
+574 RVLKTLWKETVDLNKFSIFSILENKLTVIERETEEKKTIDFIYNPSEDLVQSTSLYLQIFNKKVDIYLTEEKLNKKLDNAFVEYFFKSNPYPLYVISESVQTRVNTIQIRATMTSLDKVTCPYISNITI
-588 RGKSLIAM
+588 RGI
-596 KAIITMNQVCGILI
+596 
-610 IPKYIDKWIIDIKRY
+610 
-625 TNVKDSEIY
+625 
-634 VVQGGDSL
+634 
-642 SELLTTPNHPYKFII
+642 
-657 FSLRTTMNCIKD
+657 
-669 YEESDIVNLIW
+669 
-680 WFLSPVFLHFQP
+680 
-692 EMPDQF
+692 
-698 WHFHPPAFSR
+698 

>member
-1 MKINKKVISLS
+1 MSGFNKALLNYIFKSSVGKNNTILGENDSRPIESKGLLKKINQNLEDLS
-12 LVISQSILFAD
+12 IYSSESQRDLAIQEFPIEFEIDIL
-23 TSILEEIKIE
+23 S
-33 ENKEFKTNSINIDLE
+33 NIN
-48 KVEQSQANSLTEV
+48 
-61 FKNNSSIEVGGGAI
+61 
-75 NVQRIYLRGIES
+75 
-87 SNLNISLDGAKQ
+87 
-99 GKNMFQHR
+99 
-107 SNELGINPDLLKVV
+107 
-121 DVNTS
+121 
-126 PDASKAG
+126 
-133 ALGGSIEMSTKDAQ
+133 
-147 DFVRS
+147 
-152 NKKYGAIFK
+152 
-161 TGYNTNAY
+161 
-169 MKHGNATAYQV
+169 
-180 FDNNL
+180 
-185 GAYISISG
+185 
-193 VNSDNYKD
+193 
-201 ANKNSET
+201 NKNSERIEGIKSVIQTKLLEVRRNLENCKLKVQEALLSERKLIGESYT
-208 ATAYHD
+208 AVLPLDKDYISKNTTA
-214 RDYLFKISLL
+214 LVE
-224 DSNNHDLRLT
+224 NNMTLGVGYESELT
-234 VNKNENSG
+234 SE
-242 DSRWAGTEYRPQ
+242 
-254 ANQLEKIISTTTNY
+254 
-268 ALSHNYN
+268 
-275 PNNLL
+275 NLL

-541 VYVFREYMI
+541 IVLNSILEFYDNGKLIKKETEGDVYTLKRGIHKIKVLKTLWKETVDLNKFSIFSILENKLTVIERETEEKKTIDFIYNPSEDLVQSTSLYLQI
-550 KPLELQLDSS
+550 FNKKVDIYLTEEELNKKLDNA
-560 YVLRDYQDKYDKKI
+560 
-574 REDGVFKFVELQAG
+574 FVEYFFKSNPYPLYVISESTQTRVNTIQIRATMTSLDKVTCPYISNITI
-588 RGKSLIAM
+588 RGI
-596 KAIITMNQVCGILI
+596 
-610 IPKYIDKWIIDIKRY
+610 
-625 TNVKDSEIY
+625 
-634 VVQGGDSL
+634 
-642 SELLTTPNHPYKFII
+642 
-657 FSLRTTMNCIKD
+657 
-669 YEESDIVNLIW
+669 
-680 WFLSPVFLHFQP
+680 
-692 EMPDQF
+692 
-698 WHFHPPAFSR
+698 

>member
-1 MKINKKVISLS
+1 MSGFNKALLNYIFKSSVGKNNTILGENDSRPIESKGLLKKINQDLDDLS
-12 LVISQSILFAD
+12 IYSSVSQRDLATQEFPIEFEIDIL
-23 TSILEEIKIE
+23 S
-33 ENKEFKTNSINIDLE
+33 NIN
-48 KVEQSQANSLTEV
+48 
-61 FKNNSSIEVGGGAI
+61 
-75 NVQRIYLRGIES
+75 
-87 SNLNISLDGAKQ
+87 
-99 GKNMFQHR
+99 
-107 SNELGINPDLLKVV
+107 
-121 DVNTS
+121 
-126 PDASKAG
+126 
-133 ALGGSIEMSTKDAQ
+133 
-147 DFVRS
+147 
-152 NKKYGAIFK
+152 
-161 TGYNTNAY
+161 
-169 MKHGNATAYQV
+169 
-180 FDNNL
+180 
-185 GAYISISG
+185 
-193 VNSDNYKD
+193 
-201 ANKNSET
+201 NKNSERIEGIKSVIQTKLLEVRRNLENCKLKVQEALLSERKLIGESYT
-208 ATAYHD
+208 AVLPLDKDYISKNTTA
-214 RDYLFKISLL
+214 LVE
-224 DSNNHDLRLT
+224 NNMTLGVGYESELT
-234 VNKNENSG
+234 SE
-242 DSRWAGTEYRPQ
+242 
-254 ANQLEKIISTTTNY
+254 
-268 ALSHNYN
+268 
-275 PNNLL
+275 NLL

-289 QEETVLKIESETL
+289 QEETILKIESETL

-541 VYVFREYMI
+541 VVLNSILEFYDNGKLI
-550 KPLELQLDSS
+550 KKETEGDVYTLK
-560 YVLRDYQDKYDKKI
+560 RGIHKI
-574 REDGVFKFVELQAG
+574 RVLKTLWKETVDLNKFSIFSILENKLTVIERETEEKKTIDFIYNPSEDLVQSTSLYLQIFNKKVDIYLTEEKLNKKLDNAFVEYFFKSNPYPLYVISESVQTRVNTIQIRATMTSLDKVTCPYISSITI
-588 RGKSLIAM
+588 RGI
-596 KAIITMNQVCGILI
+596 
-610 IPKYIDKWIIDIKRY
+610 
-625 TNVKDSEIY
+625 
-634 VVQGGDSL
+634 
-642 SELLTTPNHPYKFII
+642 
-657 FSLRTTMNCIKD
+657 
-669 YEESDIVNLIW
+669 
-680 WFLSPVFLHFQP
+680 
-692 EMPDQF
+692 
-698 WHFHPPAFSR
+698 

>member
-1 MKINKKVISLS
+1 MSGFNRALLNYIFKNSVGKNNTILGENDSRPIESKGLLKKINQDLDDLS
-12 LVISQSILFAD
+12 IYSSVSQRDLATQEFPIEFEIDIL
-23 TSILEEIKIE
+23 S
-33 ENKEFKTNSINIDLE
+33 NIN
-48 KVEQSQANSLTEV
+48 
-61 FKNNSSIEVGGGAI
+61 
-75 NVQRIYLRGIES
+75 
-87 SNLNISLDGAKQ
+87 
-99 GKNMFQHR
+99 
-107 SNELGINPDLLKVV
+107 
-121 DVNTS
+121 
-126 PDASKAG
+126 
-133 ALGGSIEMSTKDAQ
+133 
-147 DFVRS
+147 
-152 NKKYGAIFK
+152 
-161 TGYNTNAY
+161 
-169 MKHGNATAYQV
+169 
-180 FDNNL
+180 
-185 GAYISISG
+185 
-193 VNSDNYKD
+193 
-201 ANKNSET
+201 NKNSERIEGIKSVIQTKLLEVRRNLENCKLKVQEALLSERKLIGESYT
-208 ATAYHD
+208 AVLPLDKDYISKNTTA
-214 RDYLFKISLL
+214 LVE
-224 DSNNHDLRLT
+224 NNMTLGVGYESELT
-234 VNKNENSG
+234 SE
-242 DSRWAGTEYRPQ
+242 
-254 ANQLEKIISTTTNY
+254 
-268 ALSHNYN
+268 
-275 PNNLL
+275 NLL

-375 SIRLLENTDREVIV
+375 SIRLLENIDREVIV

-519 DSHNHTSE
+519 DSHNHPSE

-541 VYVFREYMI
+541 VVLNSILEFYDNGKLI
-550 KPLELQLDSS
+550 KKETEGDVYTLK
-560 YVLRDYQDKYDKKI
+560 RGIHKI
-574 REDGVFKFVELQAG
+574 RVLKTLWKETVDLNKFSIFSILENKLTVIERETEEKKTIDFIYNPSEDLVQSTSLYLQIFNKKVDIYLTEEKLNKKLDNAFVEYFFKSNPYPLYVISESVQTRVNTIQIRATMTSLDKVTCPYISNITI
-588 RGKSLIAM
+588 RGI
-596 KAIITMNQVCGILI
+596 
-610 IPKYIDKWIIDIKRY
+610 
-625 TNVKDSEIY
+625 
-634 VVQGGDSL
+634 
-642 SELLTTPNHPYKFII
+642 
-657 FSLRTTMNCIKD
+657 
-669 YEESDIVNLIW
+669 
-680 WFLSPVFLHFQP
+680 
-692 EMPDQF
+692 
-698 WHFHPPAFSR
+698 

>member
-1 MKINKKVISLS
+1 MSGFNRALLNYIFKNSVGKNNTILGENDSRPIESKGLLKKINQDLDDLS
-12 LVISQSILFAD
+12 IYSSVSQRDLATQEFPIEFEIDIL
-23 TSILEEIKIE
+23 S
-33 ENKEFKTNSINIDLE
+33 NIN
-48 KVEQSQANSLTEV
+48 
-61 FKNNSSIEVGGGAI
+61 
-75 NVQRIYLRGIES
+75 
-87 SNLNISLDGAKQ
+87 
-99 GKNMFQHR
+99 
-107 SNELGINPDLLKVV
+107 
-121 DVNTS
+121 
-126 PDASKAG
+126 
-133 ALGGSIEMSTKDAQ
+133 
-147 DFVRS
+147 
-152 NKKYGAIFK
+152 
-161 TGYNTNAY
+161 
-169 MKHGNATAYQV
+169 
-180 FDNNL
+180 
-185 GAYISISG
+185 
-193 VNSDNYKD
+193 
-201 ANKNSET
+201 NKNSERIEGIKSVIQTKLLEVRRNLENCKLKVQEALLSERKLIGESYT
-208 ATAYHD
+208 AVLPLD
-214 RDYLFKISLL
+214 KDYIS
-224 DSNNHDLRLT
+224 
-234 VNKNENSG
+234 K
-242 DSRWAGTEYRPQ
+242 
-254 ANQLEKIISTTTNY
+254 STT
-268 ALSHNYN
+268 ALVENNMTLGVGYESELTSE
-275 PNNLL
+275 NLL

-541 VYVFREYMI
+541 IVLNSILEFYDNGKLIKKETEGDVYTLKRGI
-550 KPLELQLDSS
+550 H
-560 YVLRDYQDKYDKKI
+560 KI
-574 REDGVFKFVELQAG
+574 RVLKTLWKETVDLNKFSIFSILENKLTVIERETEEKKTIDFIYNPSEDLVQSTSLYLQIFNKKVDIYLTEEKLNKKLDNAFVEYFFKSNPYPLYVISESVQTRVNTIQIRATMTSLDKVTCPYISNITI
-588 RGKSLIAM
+588 RGI
-596 KAIITMNQVCGILI
+596 
-610 IPKYIDKWIIDIKRY
+610 
-625 TNVKDSEIY
+625 
-634 VVQGGDSL
+634 
-642 SELLTTPNHPYKFII
+642 
-657 FSLRTTMNCIKD
+657 
-669 YEESDIVNLIW
+669 
-680 WFLSPVFLHFQP
+680 
-692 EMPDQF
+692 
-698 WHFHPPAFSR
+698 

>member
-1 MKINKKVISLS
+1 MSGFNRALLNYIFKNSVGKNNTILGENDSRPIESKGLLKKINQDLDDLS
-12 LVISQSILFAD
+12 IYSSVSQRDLATQEFPIEFEIDIL
-23 TSILEEIKIE
+23 S
-33 ENKEFKTNSINIDLE
+33 NIN
-48 KVEQSQANSLTEV
+48 
-61 FKNNSSIEVGGGAI
+61 
-75 NVQRIYLRGIES
+75 
-87 SNLNISLDGAKQ
+87 
-99 GKNMFQHR
+99 
-107 SNELGINPDLLKVV
+107 
-121 DVNTS
+121 
-126 PDASKAG
+126 
-133 ALGGSIEMSTKDAQ
+133 
-147 DFVRS
+147 
-152 NKKYGAIFK
+152 
-161 TGYNTNAY
+161 
-169 MKHGNATAYQV
+169 
-180 FDNNL
+180 
-185 GAYISISG
+185 
-193 VNSDNYKD
+193 
-201 ANKNSET
+201 NKNSERIEGIKSVIQT
-208 ATAYHD
+208 
-214 RDYLFKISLL
+214 KLL
-224 DSNNHDLRLT
+224 DVRRNLENCKLKVQEALLSERKLIGESYTAVLPLDKDYISKNTTALVENNMTLGVGYESELT
-234 VNKNENSG
+234 SE
-242 DSRWAGTEYRPQ
+242 
-254 ANQLEKIISTTTNY
+254 
-268 ALSHNYN
+268 
-275 PNNLL
+275 NLL

-541 VYVFREYMI
+541 VVLNSILEFYDNGKLI
-550 KPLELQLDSS
+550 KKETEGDVYTLK
-560 YVLRDYQDKYDKKI
+560 RGIHKI
-574 REDGVFKFVELQAG
+574 RVLKTLWKETVDLNKFSIFSILENKLTVIERETEEKKTIDFIYNPSEDLVQSTSLYLQIFNKKVDIYLTEEKLNKKLDNAFVEYFFKSNPYPLYVISESVQTRVNTIQIRATMTSLDKVTCPYISNITI
-588 RGKSLIAM
+588 RGI
-596 KAIITMNQVCGILI
+596 
-610 IPKYIDKWIIDIKRY
+610 
-625 TNVKDSEIY
+625 
-634 VVQGGDSL
+634 
-642 SELLTTPNHPYKFII
+642 
-657 FSLRTTMNCIKD
+657 
-669 YEESDIVNLIW
+669 
-680 WFLSPVFLHFQP
+680 
-692 EMPDQF
+692 
-698 WHFHPPAFSR
+698 

>member
-1 MKINKKVISLS
+1 MSGFNRALLNYIFKNSVGKNNTILGENDSRPIESKGLLKKINQDLDDLS
-12 LVISQSILFAD
+12 IYSSASQRDLATQEFPIEFEIDIL
-23 TSILEEIKIE
+23 S
-33 ENKEFKTNSINIDLE
+33 NIN
-48 KVEQSQANSLTEV
+48 
-61 FKNNSSIEVGGGAI
+61 
-75 NVQRIYLRGIES
+75 
-87 SNLNISLDGAKQ
+87 
-99 GKNMFQHR
+99 
-107 SNELGINPDLLKVV
+107 
-121 DVNTS
+121 
-126 PDASKAG
+126 
-133 ALGGSIEMSTKDAQ
+133 
-147 DFVRS
+147 
-152 NKKYGAIFK
+152 
-161 TGYNTNAY
+161 
-169 MKHGNATAYQV
+169 
-180 FDNNL
+180 
-185 GAYISISG
+185 
-193 VNSDNYKD
+193 
-201 ANKNSET
+201 NKNSERIEGIKSVIQTKLLEVRRNLENCKLKVQEVLFSERKLIGESYT
-208 ATAYHD
+208 AVLPLDKDYISKNTTA
-214 RDYLFKISLL
+214 LVE
-224 DSNNHDLRLT
+224 NNMTLGVGYESELT
-234 VNKNENSG
+234 SE
-242 DSRWAGTEYRPQ
+242 
-254 ANQLEKIISTTTNY
+254 
-268 ALSHNYN
+268 
-275 PNNLL
+275 NLL

-375 SIRLLENTDREVIV
+375 SIRLLENIDREVIV

-454 KENLTQS
+454 KGNLTQS

-507 KEDFNSVESFVQ
+507 KEDFNSIESFVQ
-519 DSHNHTSE
+519 DSHNHPSE

-541 VYVFREYMI
+541 IVLNSVLEFYDNGKLIKKETEGDVYTLKRGI
-550 KPLELQLDSS
+550 H
-560 YVLRDYQDKYDKKI
+560 KI
-574 REDGVFKFVELQAG
+574 RVLKTLWKETVDLNKFSIFSILENKLTVIERETEEKKTIDFIYNPSEDLVQSTSLYLQIFNKKVDIYLTEEKLNKKLDNAFVEYFFKSNPYPLYVISESVQTRVNTIQIRATMTSLDKVTCPYISNITI
-588 RGKSLIAM
+588 RGI
-596 KAIITMNQVCGILI
+596 
-610 IPKYIDKWIIDIKRY
+610 
-625 TNVKDSEIY
+625 
-634 VVQGGDSL
+634 
-642 SELLTTPNHPYKFII
+642 
-657 FSLRTTMNCIKD
+657 
-669 YEESDIVNLIW
+669 
-680 WFLSPVFLHFQP
+680 
-692 EMPDQF
+692 
-698 WHFHPPAFSR
+698 

>member
-1 MKINKKVISLS
+1 MSGFNRALLNYIFKNSVGKNNTILGENDSRPIESKGLLKKINQDLDDLS
-12 LVISQSILFAD
+12 IYSSVSQRDLATQEFPIEFEIDIL
-23 TSILEEIKIE
+23 S
-33 ENKEFKTNSINIDLE
+33 NIN
-48 KVEQSQANSLTEV
+48 
-61 FKNNSSIEVGGGAI
+61 
-75 NVQRIYLRGIES
+75 
-87 SNLNISLDGAKQ
+87 
-99 GKNMFQHR
+99 
-107 SNELGINPDLLKVV
+107 
-121 DVNTS
+121 
-126 PDASKAG
+126 
-133 ALGGSIEMSTKDAQ
+133 
-147 DFVRS
+147 
-152 NKKYGAIFK
+152 
-161 TGYNTNAY
+161 
-169 MKHGNATAYQV
+169 
-180 FDNNL
+180 
-185 GAYISISG
+185 
-193 VNSDNYKD
+193 
-201 ANKNSET
+201 NKNSERIEGIKSVIQTKLLEVRRNLENCKLKVQEALLSERKLIGESYT
-208 ATAYHD
+208 AVLPLDKDYISKNTTA
-214 RDYLFKISLL
+214 LVE
-224 DSNNHDLRLT
+224 NNMTLGVGYESELT
-234 VNKNENSG
+234 SE
-242 DSRWAGTEYRPQ
+242 
-254 ANQLEKIISTTTNY
+254 
-268 ALSHNYN
+268 
-275 PNNLL
+275 NLL

-541 VYVFREYMI
+541 VVLNSILEFYDNGKLI
-550 KPLELQLDSS
+550 KKETEGDVYILK
-560 YVLRDYQDKYDKKI
+560 RGIHKI
-574 REDGVFKFVELQAG
+574 RVLKTLWKETVDLNKFSIFSILENKLTVIERETEEKKTIDFIYNPSEDLVQSTSLYLQIFNKKVDIYLTEEKLNKKLDNAFVEYFFKSNPYPLYVISESVQTRVNTIQIRATMTSLDKVTCPYISNITI
-588 RGKSLIAM
+588 RGI
-596 KAIITMNQVCGILI
+596 
-610 IPKYIDKWIIDIKRY
+610 
-625 TNVKDSEIY
+625 
-634 VVQGGDSL
+634 
-642 SELLTTPNHPYKFII
+642 
-657 FSLRTTMNCIKD
+657 
-669 YEESDIVNLIW
+669 
-680 WFLSPVFLHFQP
+680 
-692 EMPDQF
+692 
-698 WHFHPPAFSR
+698 

>member
-1 MKINKKVISLS
+1 MSGFNRALLNYIFKNSVGKNNTILGENDSRPIESKGLLKKINQDLDDLS
-12 LVISQSILFAD
+12 IYSSVSQRDLATQEFPIEFEIDIL
-23 TSILEEIKIE
+23 S
-33 ENKEFKTNSINIDLE
+33 NIN
-48 KVEQSQANSLTEV
+48 
-61 FKNNSSIEVGGGAI
+61 
-75 NVQRIYLRGIES
+75 
-87 SNLNISLDGAKQ
+87 
-99 GKNMFQHR
+99 
-107 SNELGINPDLLKVV
+107 
-121 DVNTS
+121 
-126 PDASKAG
+126 
-133 ALGGSIEMSTKDAQ
+133 
-147 DFVRS
+147 
-152 NKKYGAIFK
+152 
-161 TGYNTNAY
+161 
-169 MKHGNATAYQV
+169 
-180 FDNNL
+180 
-185 GAYISISG
+185 
-193 VNSDNYKD
+193 
-201 ANKNSET
+201 NKNSERIEGIKSVIQTKLLEVRRNLENCKLKVQEALLSERKLIGESYT
-208 ATAYHD
+208 AVLPLDKDYISKNTTA
-214 RDYLFKISLL
+214 LVE
-224 DSNNHDLRLT
+224 NNMTLGVGYESELT
-234 VNKNENSG
+234 SE
-242 DSRWAGTEYRPQ
+242 
-254 ANQLEKIISTTTNY
+254 
-268 ALSHNYN
+268 
-275 PNNLL
+275 NLL

-454 KENLTQS
+454 KGNLTQS

-519 DSHNHTSE
+519 DSHNHPSE

-541 VYVFREYMI
+541 IVLNSILEFYDNGKLIKKETEGDVYTLKRGI
-550 KPLELQLDSS
+550 H
-560 YVLRDYQDKYDKKI
+560 KI
-574 REDGVFKFVELQAG
+574 RVLKTLWKETVDLNKFSIFSILENKLTVIERETEEKKTIDFIYNPSEDLVQSTSLYLQIFNKKVEIYLTEEKLNKKLDDAFVEYFFKSNPYPLYVISESVQTRVNTIQIRATMTSLDKVTCPYISNITI
-588 RGKSLIAM
+588 RGI
-596 KAIITMNQVCGILI
+596 
-610 IPKYIDKWIIDIKRY
+610 
-625 TNVKDSEIY
+625 
-634 VVQGGDSL
+634 
-642 SELLTTPNHPYKFII
+642 
-657 FSLRTTMNCIKD
+657 
-669 YEESDIVNLIW
+669 
-680 WFLSPVFLHFQP
+680 
-692 EMPDQF
+692 
-698 WHFHPPAFSR
+698 

>member
-1 MKINKKVISLS
+1 MSGFNRALLNYIFKNSVGKNNTILGENDSRPIESKGLLKKINQDLDDLS
-12 LVISQSILFAD
+12 IYSSVSQRDLATQEFPIEFEIDIL
-23 TSILEEIKIE
+23 S
-33 ENKEFKTNSINIDLE
+33 NIN
-48 KVEQSQANSLTEV
+48 
-61 FKNNSSIEVGGGAI
+61 
-75 NVQRIYLRGIES
+75 
-87 SNLNISLDGAKQ
+87 
-99 GKNMFQHR
+99 
-107 SNELGINPDLLKVV
+107 
-121 DVNTS
+121 
-126 PDASKAG
+126 
-133 ALGGSIEMSTKDAQ
+133 
-147 DFVRS
+147 
-152 NKKYGAIFK
+152 
-161 TGYNTNAY
+161 
-169 MKHGNATAYQV
+169 
-180 FDNNL
+180 
-185 GAYISISG
+185 
-193 VNSDNYKD
+193 
-201 ANKNSET
+201 NKNSERIEGIKSVIQTKLLEVRRNLENCKLKVQEALLSERKLIGESYT
-208 ATAYHD
+208 AVLPLDKDYISKNTTA
-214 RDYLFKISLL
+214 LVE
-224 DSNNHDLRLT
+224 NNMTLGVGYESELT
-234 VNKNENSG
+234 SE
-242 DSRWAGTEYRPQ
+242 
-254 ANQLEKIISTTTNY
+254 
-268 ALSHNYN
+268 
-275 PNNLL
+275 NLL

-454 KENLTQS
+454 KGNLTQS

-519 DSHNHTSE
+519 DSHNHPSE

-541 VYVFREYMI
+541 IVLNSILEFYDNGKLIKKETEGDVYTLKRGI
-550 KPLELQLDSS
+550 H
-560 YVLRDYQDKYDKKI
+560 KI
-574 REDGVFKFVELQAG
+574 RVLKTLWKETVDLNKFSIFSILENKLTVIERETEEKKTIDFIYNPSEDLVQSTSLYLQIFNKKVDIYLTEEKLNKKLDNAFVEYFFKSNPYPLYVISESVQTRVNTIQIRATMTSLDKVTCPYISNITI
-588 RGKSLIAM
+588 RGI
-596 KAIITMNQVCGILI
+596 
-610 IPKYIDKWIIDIKRY
+610 
-625 TNVKDSEIY
+625 
-634 VVQGGDSL
+634 
-642 SELLTTPNHPYKFII
+642 
-657 FSLRTTMNCIKD
+657 
-669 YEESDIVNLIW
+669 
-680 WFLSPVFLHFQP
+680 
-692 EMPDQF
+692 
-698 WHFHPPAFSR
+698 

>member
-1 MKINKKVISLS
+1 MSGFNKALLNYIFKSSVGKNNTILGENDSRPIESKGLLKKINQDLDDLS
-12 LVISQSILFAD
+12 IYSSVSQRDLATQEFPIEFEIDIL
-23 TSILEEIKIE
+23 S
-33 ENKEFKTNSINIDLE
+33 NIN
-48 KVEQSQANSLTEV
+48 
-61 FKNNSSIEVGGGAI
+61 
-75 NVQRIYLRGIES
+75 
-87 SNLNISLDGAKQ
+87 
-99 GKNMFQHR
+99 
-107 SNELGINPDLLKVV
+107 
-121 DVNTS
+121 
-126 PDASKAG
+126 
-133 ALGGSIEMSTKDAQ
+133 
-147 DFVRS
+147 
-152 NKKYGAIFK
+152 
-161 TGYNTNAY
+161 
-169 MKHGNATAYQV
+169 
-180 FDNNL
+180 
-185 GAYISISG
+185 
-193 VNSDNYKD
+193 
-201 ANKNSET
+201 NKNSERIEGIKSVIQTKLLEVRRNLENCKLKVQEALLSERKLIGESYT
-208 ATAYHD
+208 AVLPLDKDYISKNTTA
-214 RDYLFKISLL
+214 LVE
-224 DSNNHDLRLT
+224 NNMTLGVGYESELT
-234 VNKNENSG
+234 SE
-242 DSRWAGTEYRPQ
+242 
-254 ANQLEKIISTTTNY
+254 
-268 ALSHNYN
+268 
-275 PNNLL
+275 NLL

-375 SIRLLENTDREVIV
+375 SIRLLENIDREVIV

-541 VYVFREYMI
+541 VVLNSILEFYDNGKLI
-550 KPLELQLDSS
+550 KKETEGDVYTLK
-560 YVLRDYQDKYDKKI
+560 RGIHKI
-574 REDGVFKFVELQAG
+574 RVLKTLWKETVDLNKFSIFSILENKLTVIERETEEKKTIDFIYNPSEDLVQSTSLYLQIFNKKVDIYLTEEKLNKKLDNAFVEYFFKSNPYPLYVISESVQTRVNTIQIRATMTSLDKVTCPYISNITI
-588 RGKSLIAM
+588 RGI
-596 KAIITMNQVCGILI
+596 
-610 IPKYIDKWIIDIKRY
+610 
-625 TNVKDSEIY
+625 
-634 VVQGGDSL
+634 
-642 SELLTTPNHPYKFII
+642 
-657 FSLRTTMNCIKD
+657 
-669 YEESDIVNLIW
+669 
-680 WFLSPVFLHFQP
+680 
-692 EMPDQF
+692 
-698 WHFHPPAFSR
+698 

>member
-1 MKINKKVISLS
+1 MSGFNRALLNYIFKNSVGKNNTILGENDSRPIESKGLLKKINQDLDDLS
-12 LVISQSILFAD
+12 IYSSASQRDLATQEFPIEFEIDIL
-23 TSILEEIKIE
+23 S
-33 ENKEFKTNSINIDLE
+33 NIN
-48 KVEQSQANSLTEV
+48 
-61 FKNNSSIEVGGGAI
+61 
-75 NVQRIYLRGIES
+75 
-87 SNLNISLDGAKQ
+87 
-99 GKNMFQHR
+99 
-107 SNELGINPDLLKVV
+107 
-121 DVNTS
+121 
-126 PDASKAG
+126 
-133 ALGGSIEMSTKDAQ
+133 
-147 DFVRS
+147 
-152 NKKYGAIFK
+152 
-161 TGYNTNAY
+161 
-169 MKHGNATAYQV
+169 
-180 FDNNL
+180 
-185 GAYISISG
+185 
-193 VNSDNYKD
+193 
-201 ANKNSET
+201 NKNSERIEGIKSVIQTKLLEVRRNLENCKLKVQEALLSERKLIGESYT
-208 ATAYHD
+208 AVLPLDKDYISKNTTA
-214 RDYLFKISLL
+214 LVE
-224 DSNNHDLRLT
+224 NNMTLGVGYESELT
-234 VNKNENSG
+234 SE
-242 DSRWAGTEYRPQ
+242 
-254 ANQLEKIISTTTNY
+254 
-268 ALSHNYN
+268 
-275 PNNLL
+275 NLL

-430 NVNIKYEISVN
+430 NVSIKYEISVN

-454 KENLTQS
+454 KGNLTQS

-541 VYVFREYMI
+541 VVLNSILEFYDNGKLI
-550 KPLELQLDSS
+550 KKETEGDVYTLK
-560 YVLRDYQDKYDKKI
+560 RGIHKI
-574 REDGVFKFVELQAG
+574 RVLKTLWKETVDLNKFSIFSILENKLTVIERETEEKKTIDFIYNPSEDLVQSTSLYLQIFNKKVDIYLTEEKLNKKLDNAFVEYFFKSNPYPLYVISESVQTRVNTIQIRATMTSLDKVTCPYISNITI
-588 RGKSLIAM
+588 RGI
-596 KAIITMNQVCGILI
+596 
-610 IPKYIDKWIIDIKRY
+610 
-625 TNVKDSEIY
+625 
-634 VVQGGDSL
+634 
-642 SELLTTPNHPYKFII
+642 
-657 FSLRTTMNCIKD
+657 
-669 YEESDIVNLIW
+669 
-680 WFLSPVFLHFQP
+680 
-692 EMPDQF
+692 
-698 WHFHPPAFSR
+698 

>member
-1 MKINKKVISLS
+1 MSGFNRALLNYIFKNSVGKNNTILGENDSRPIESKGLLKKINQDLDDLS
-12 LVISQSILFAD
+12 IYSSVSQRDLATQEFPIEFEIDIL
-23 TSILEEIKIE
+23 S
-33 ENKEFKTNSINIDLE
+33 NIN
-48 KVEQSQANSLTEV
+48 
-61 FKNNSSIEVGGGAI
+61 
-75 NVQRIYLRGIES
+75 
-87 SNLNISLDGAKQ
+87 
-99 GKNMFQHR
+99 
-107 SNELGINPDLLKVV
+107 
-121 DVNTS
+121 
-126 PDASKAG
+126 
-133 ALGGSIEMSTKDAQ
+133 
-147 DFVRS
+147 
-152 NKKYGAIFK
+152 
-161 TGYNTNAY
+161 
-169 MKHGNATAYQV
+169 
-180 FDNNL
+180 
-185 GAYISISG
+185 
-193 VNSDNYKD
+193 
-201 ANKNSET
+201 NKNSERIEGIKSVIQTKLLEVRRNLENCKLKVQEALLSERKLIGESYT
-208 ATAYHD
+208 AVLPLDKDYISKNTTA
-214 RDYLFKISLL
+214 LVE
-224 DSNNHDLRLT
+224 NNMTLGVGYKSELT
-234 VNKNENSG
+234 SE
-242 DSRWAGTEYRPQ
+242 
-254 ANQLEKIISTTTNY
+254 
-268 ALSHNYN
+268 
-275 PNNLL
+275 NLL

-519 DSHNHTSE
+519 DSHNHPSE

-541 VYVFREYMI
+541 VVLNSILEFYDNGKLI
-550 KPLELQLDSS
+550 KKETEGDVYTLK
-560 YVLRDYQDKYDKKI
+560 RGIHKI
-574 REDGVFKFVELQAG
+574 RVLKTLWKETVDLNKFSIFSILENKLTVIERETEEKKTIDFIYNPSEDLVQSTSLYLQIFNKKVDIYLTEEKLNKKLDNAFVEYFFKSNPYPLYVISESVQTRVNTIQIRATMTSLDKVTCPYISNITI
-588 RGKSLIAM
+588 RGI
-596 KAIITMNQVCGILI
+596 
-610 IPKYIDKWIIDIKRY
+610 
-625 TNVKDSEIY
+625 
-634 VVQGGDSL
+634 
-642 SELLTTPNHPYKFII
+642 
-657 FSLRTTMNCIKD
+657 
-669 YEESDIVNLIW
+669 
-680 WFLSPVFLHFQP
+680 
-692 EMPDQF
+692 
-698 WHFHPPAFSR
+698 

>member
-1 MKINKKVISLS
+1 MSGFNRALLNYIFKNSVGKNNTILGENDSRPIESKGLLKKINQDLDDLS
-12 LVISQSILFAD
+12 IYSSVSQRDLATQEFPIEFEIDIL
-23 TSILEEIKIE
+23 S
-33 ENKEFKTNSINIDLE
+33 NIN
-48 KVEQSQANSLTEV
+48 
-61 FKNNSSIEVGGGAI
+61 
-75 NVQRIYLRGIES
+75 
-87 SNLNISLDGAKQ
+87 
-99 GKNMFQHR
+99 
-107 SNELGINPDLLKVV
+107 
-121 DVNTS
+121 
-126 PDASKAG
+126 
-133 ALGGSIEMSTKDAQ
+133 
-147 DFVRS
+147 
-152 NKKYGAIFK
+152 
-161 TGYNTNAY
+161 
-169 MKHGNATAYQV
+169 
-180 FDNNL
+180 
-185 GAYISISG
+185 
-193 VNSDNYKD
+193 
-201 ANKNSET
+201 NKNSERIEGIKSVIQTKLLEVRRNLENCKLKVQEALLSERKLIGESYT
-208 ATAYHD
+208 AVLPLDKDYISKNTTA
-214 RDYLFKISLL
+214 LVE
-224 DSNNHDLRLT
+224 NNMTLGVGYESELT
-234 VNKNENSG
+234 SE
-242 DSRWAGTEYRPQ
+242 
-254 ANQLEKIISTTTNY
+254 
-268 ALSHNYN
+268 
-275 PNNLL
+275 NLL

-312 KNFYNNYQQIKITL
+312 KNFYNKYQQIKITL

-541 VYVFREYMI
+541 VVLNSILEFYDNGKLI
-550 KPLELQLDSS
+550 KKETEGDVYTLK
-560 YVLRDYQDKYDKKI
+560 RGIHKI
-574 REDGVFKFVELQAG
+574 RVLKTLWKETVDLNKFSIFSILENKLTVIERETEEKKTIDFIYNPSEDLVQSTSLYLQIFNKKVDIYLTEEKLNKKLDNAFVEYFFKSNPYPLYVISESVQTRVNTIQIRATMTSLDKVTCPYISNITI
-588 RGKSLIAM
+588 RGI
-596 KAIITMNQVCGILI
+596 
-610 IPKYIDKWIIDIKRY
+610 
-625 TNVKDSEIY
+625 
-634 VVQGGDSL
+634 
-642 SELLTTPNHPYKFII
+642 
-657 FSLRTTMNCIKD
+657 
-669 YEESDIVNLIW
+669 
-680 WFLSPVFLHFQP
+680 
-692 EMPDQF
+692 
-698 WHFHPPAFSR
+698 

>member
-1 MKINKKVISLS
+1 MSGFNRALLNYIFKNSVGKNNTILGENDSRPIESKGLLKKINQDLDDLS
-12 LVISQSILFAD
+12 IYSSVSQRDLATQEFPIEFEIDIL
-23 TSILEEIKIE
+23 S
-33 ENKEFKTNSINIDLE
+33 NIN
-48 KVEQSQANSLTEV
+48 
-61 FKNNSSIEVGGGAI
+61 
-75 NVQRIYLRGIES
+75 
-87 SNLNISLDGAKQ
+87 
-99 GKNMFQHR
+99 
-107 SNELGINPDLLKVV
+107 
-121 DVNTS
+121 
-126 PDASKAG
+126 
-133 ALGGSIEMSTKDAQ
+133 
-147 DFVRS
+147 
-152 NKKYGAIFK
+152 
-161 TGYNTNAY
+161 
-169 MKHGNATAYQV
+169 
-180 FDNNL
+180 
-185 GAYISISG
+185 
-193 VNSDNYKD
+193 
-201 ANKNSET
+201 NKNSERIEGIKSVIQTKLLEVRRNLENCKLKVQEALLSERKLIGESYT
-208 ATAYHD
+208 AVLPLDKDYISKNTTA
-214 RDYLFKISLL
+214 LVE
-224 DSNNHDLRLT
+224 NNMTLGVGYESELT
-234 VNKNENSG
+234 SE
-242 DSRWAGTEYRPQ
+242 
-254 ANQLEKIISTTTNY
+254 
-268 ALSHNYN
+268 
-275 PNNLL
+275 NLL

-375 SIRLLENTDREVIV
+375 SIRLLENIDREVIV

-507 KEDFNSVESFVQ
+507 KEDFNSIESFVQ
-519 DSHNHTSE
+519 DSHNHPSE

-541 VYVFREYMI
+541 VVLNSILEFYDNGKLI
-550 KPLELQLDSS
+550 KKETEGEVYTLK
-560 YVLRDYQDKYDKKI
+560 RGIHKI
-574 REDGVFKFVELQAG
+574 RVLKTLWKETVDLNKFSIFSILENKLTVIERETEEKKTIDFIYNPSEDLVQSTSLYLQIFNKKVDIYLTEEKLNKKLDNAFVEYFFKSNPYPLYVISESVQTRVNTIQIRATMTSLDKVTCPYISNITI
-588 RGKSLIAM
+588 RGI
-596 KAIITMNQVCGILI
+596 
-610 IPKYIDKWIIDIKRY
+610 
-625 TNVKDSEIY
+625 
-634 VVQGGDSL
+634 
-642 SELLTTPNHPYKFII
+642 
-657 FSLRTTMNCIKD
+657 
-669 YEESDIVNLIW
+669 
-680 WFLSPVFLHFQP
+680 
-692 EMPDQF
+692 
-698 WHFHPPAFSR
+698 

>member
-1 MKINKKVISLS
+1 MSGFNKALLNYIFKSSVGKNNTILGENDSRPIESKGLLKKINQDLDDLS
-12 LVISQSILFAD
+12 IYSSVSQRDLATQEFPIEFEIDIL
-23 TSILEEIKIE
+23 SH
-33 ENKEFKTNSINIDLE
+33 IN
-48 KVEQSQANSLTEV
+48 
-61 FKNNSSIEVGGGAI
+61 
-75 NVQRIYLRGIES
+75 
-87 SNLNISLDGAKQ
+87 
-99 GKNMFQHR
+99 
-107 SNELGINPDLLKVV
+107 
-121 DVNTS
+121 
-126 PDASKAG
+126 
-133 ALGGSIEMSTKDAQ
+133 
-147 DFVRS
+147 
-152 NKKYGAIFK
+152 
-161 TGYNTNAY
+161 
-169 MKHGNATAYQV
+169 
-180 FDNNL
+180 
-185 GAYISISG
+185 
-193 VNSDNYKD
+193 
-201 ANKNSET
+201 NKNSERIEGIKSVIQTKLLEVRRNLENCKLKVQEALLSERKLIGESYT
-208 ATAYHD
+208 AVLPLDKDYISKNTTA
-214 RDYLFKISLL
+214 LVE
-224 DSNNHDLRLT
+224 NNMTLGVGYESELT
-234 VNKNENSG
+234 SE
-242 DSRWAGTEYRPQ
+242 
-254 ANQLEKIISTTTNY
+254 
-268 ALSHNYN
+268 
-275 PNNLL
+275 NLL

-289 QEETVLKIESETL
+289 QEETILKIESETL

-454 KENLTQS
+454 KGNLTQS

-541 VYVFREYMI
+541 VVLNSILEFYDNGKLI
-550 KPLELQLDSS
+550 KKETEGDVYTLK
-560 YVLRDYQDKYDKKI
+560 RGIHKI
-574 REDGVFKFVELQAG
+574 RVLKTLWKETVDLNKFSIFSILENKLTVIERETEEKKTIDFIYNPSEDLVQSTSLYLQIFNKKVDIYLTEEKLNKKLDNAFVEYFFKSNPYPLYVISESVQTRVNTIQIRATMTSLDKVTCPYISNITI
-588 RGKSLIAM
+588 RGI
-596 KAIITMNQVCGILI
+596 
-610 IPKYIDKWIIDIKRY
+610 
-625 TNVKDSEIY
+625 
-634 VVQGGDSL
+634 
-642 SELLTTPNHPYKFII
+642 
-657 FSLRTTMNCIKD
+657 
-669 YEESDIVNLIW
+669 
-680 WFLSPVFLHFQP
+680 
-692 EMPDQF
+692 
-698 WHFHPPAFSR
+698 

>member
-1 MKINKKVISLS
+1 MSGFNRALLNYIFKNSVGKNNTILGENDSRPIESKGLLKKINQDLDDLS
-12 LVISQSILFAD
+12 IYSSASQRDLATQEFPIEFEIDIL
-23 TSILEEIKIE
+23 S
-33 ENKEFKTNSINIDLE
+33 NIN
-48 KVEQSQANSLTEV
+48 
-61 FKNNSSIEVGGGAI
+61 
-75 NVQRIYLRGIES
+75 
-87 SNLNISLDGAKQ
+87 
-99 GKNMFQHR
+99 
-107 SNELGINPDLLKVV
+107 
-121 DVNTS
+121 
-126 PDASKAG
+126 
-133 ALGGSIEMSTKDAQ
+133 
-147 DFVRS
+147 
-152 NKKYGAIFK
+152 
-161 TGYNTNAY
+161 
-169 MKHGNATAYQV
+169 
-180 FDNNL
+180 
-185 GAYISISG
+185 
-193 VNSDNYKD
+193 
-201 ANKNSET
+201 NKNSERIEGIKSVIQTKLLEVRRNLENCKLKVQEALLSERKLIGESYT
-208 ATAYHD
+208 AVLPLDKDYISKNTTA
-214 RDYLFKISLL
+214 LVE
-224 DSNNHDLRLT
+224 NNMTLGVGYESELT
-234 VNKNENSG
+234 SE
-242 DSRWAGTEYRPQ
+242 
-254 ANQLEKIISTTTNY
+254 
-268 ALSHNYN
+268 
-275 PNNLL
+275 NLL

-541 VYVFREYMI
+541 VVLNSILEFYDNGKLI
-550 KPLELQLDSS
+550 KKETEGDVYTLK
-560 YVLRDYQDKYDKKI
+560 RGIHKI
-574 REDGVFKFVELQAG
+574 RVLKTLWKETVDLNKFSIFSILENKLTVIERETEEKKTIDFIYNPSEDLVQSTSLYLQIFNKKVDIYLTEEKLNKKLDNAFVEYFFKSNPYPLYVISESVQTRVNTIQIRATMTSLDKVTCPYISNITI
-588 RGKSLIAM
+588 RGI
-596 KAIITMNQVCGILI
+596 
-610 IPKYIDKWIIDIKRY
+610 
-625 TNVKDSEIY
+625 
-634 VVQGGDSL
+634 
-642 SELLTTPNHPYKFII
+642 
-657 FSLRTTMNCIKD
+657 
-669 YEESDIVNLIW
+669 
-680 WFLSPVFLHFQP
+680 
-692 EMPDQF
+692 
-698 WHFHPPAFSR
+698 

>member
-1 MKINKKVISLS
+1 MSGFNKALLNYIFKSSVGKNNTILGENDSRPIESKGLLKKIN
-12 LVISQSILFAD
+12 Q
-23 TSILEEIKIE
+23 
-33 ENKEFKTNSINIDLE
+33 DLE
-48 KVEQSQANSLTEV
+48 DLSIYSSASQRDLATQE
-61 FKNNSSIEVGGGAI
+61 FPIEFEIDILSNI
-75 NVQRIYLRGIES
+75 N
-87 SNLNISLDGAKQ
+87 
-99 GKNMFQHR
+99 
-107 SNELGINPDLLKVV
+107 
-121 DVNTS
+121 
-126 PDASKAG
+126 
-133 ALGGSIEMSTKDAQ
+133 
-147 DFVRS
+147 
-152 NKKYGAIFK
+152 
-161 TGYNTNAY
+161 
-169 MKHGNATAYQV
+169 
-180 FDNNL
+180 
-185 GAYISISG
+185 
-193 VNSDNYKD
+193 
-201 ANKNSET
+201 NKNSERIEGIKSVIQTKLLEVRKNLENCKLKVQEALLSERKLIGESYT
-208 ATAYHD
+208 AVLPLDKDYISKNTTA
-214 RDYLFKISLL
+214 LVE
-224 DSNNHDLRLT
+224 NNMTLGVGYESELT
-234 VNKNENSG
+234 SE
-242 DSRWAGTEYRPQ
+242 
-254 ANQLEKIISTTTNY
+254 
-268 ALSHNYN
+268 
-275 PNNLL
+275 NLL

-541 VYVFREYMI
+541 VVLNSILEFYDNGKLI
-550 KPLELQLDSS
+550 KKETEGDVYTLK
-560 YVLRDYQDKYDKKI
+560 RGIHKI
-574 REDGVFKFVELQAG
+574 RVLKTLWKETVDLNKFSIFSILENKLTVIERETEEKKTIDFIYNPSEDLVQSTSLYLQIFNKKVDIYLTEEKLNKKLDNAFVEYFFKSNPYPLYVISESVQTRVNTIQIRATMTSLDKVTCPYISNITI
-588 RGKSLIAM
+588 RGI
-596 KAIITMNQVCGILI
+596 
-610 IPKYIDKWIIDIKRY
+610 
-625 TNVKDSEIY
+625 
-634 VVQGGDSL
+634 
-642 SELLTTPNHPYKFII
+642 
-657 FSLRTTMNCIKD
+657 
-669 YEESDIVNLIW
+669 
-680 WFLSPVFLHFQP
+680 
-692 EMPDQF
+692 
-698 WHFHPPAFSR
+698 

>member
-1 MKINKKVISLS
+1 MSGFNKALLNYIFKSSVGKNNTILGENDSRPIESKGLLKKINQDLDDLS
-12 LVISQSILFAD
+12 IYSSVSQRDLATQEFPIEFEIDIL
-23 TSILEEIKIE
+23 S
-33 ENKEFKTNSINIDLE
+33 NIN
-48 KVEQSQANSLTEV
+48 
-61 FKNNSSIEVGGGAI
+61 
-75 NVQRIYLRGIES
+75 
-87 SNLNISLDGAKQ
+87 
-99 GKNMFQHR
+99 
-107 SNELGINPDLLKVV
+107 
-121 DVNTS
+121 
-126 PDASKAG
+126 
-133 ALGGSIEMSTKDAQ
+133 
-147 DFVRS
+147 
-152 NKKYGAIFK
+152 
-161 TGYNTNAY
+161 
-169 MKHGNATAYQV
+169 
-180 FDNNL
+180 
-185 GAYISISG
+185 
-193 VNSDNYKD
+193 
-201 ANKNSET
+201 NKNSERIEGIKSVIQTKLLEVRRNLENCKLKVQEALLSERKLIGESYT
-208 ATAYHD
+208 AVLPLD
-214 RDYLFKISLL
+214 KDYIS
-224 DSNNHDLRLT
+224 
-234 VNKNENSG
+234 K
-242 DSRWAGTEYRPQ
+242 
-254 ANQLEKIISTTTNY
+254 STT
-268 ALSHNYN
+268 ALVENNMTLGVGYESELTSE
-275 PNNLL
+275 NLL

-375 SIRLLENTDREVIV
+375 SIRLLENTDREIIV

-541 VYVFREYMI
+541 VVLNSILEFYDNGKLI
-550 KPLELQLDSS
+550 KKETEGDVYTLK
-560 YVLRDYQDKYDKKI
+560 RGIHKI
-574 REDGVFKFVELQAG
+574 RVLKTLWKETVDLNKFSIFSILENKLTVIERETEEKKTIDFIYNPSEDLVQSTSLYLQIFNKKVDIYLTEEKLNKKLDNAFVEYFFKSNPYPLYVISESVQTRVNTIQIRATMTSLDKVTCPYISNITI
-588 RGKSLIAM
+588 RGI
-596 KAIITMNQVCGILI
+596 
-610 IPKYIDKWIIDIKRY
+610 
-625 TNVKDSEIY
+625 
-634 VVQGGDSL
+634 
-642 SELLTTPNHPYKFII
+642 
-657 FSLRTTMNCIKD
+657 
-669 YEESDIVNLIW
+669 
-680 WFLSPVFLHFQP
+680 
-692 EMPDQF
+692 
-698 WHFHPPAFSR
+698 

>member
-1 MKINKKVISLS
+1 MSGFNRALLNYIFKNSVGKNNTILGENDSRPIESKGLLKKINQDLDDLS
-12 LVISQSILFAD
+12 IYSSVSQRDLATQEFPIEFEIDIL
-23 TSILEEIKIE
+23 S
-33 ENKEFKTNSINIDLE
+33 NIN
-48 KVEQSQANSLTEV
+48 
-61 FKNNSSIEVGGGAI
+61 
-75 NVQRIYLRGIES
+75 
-87 SNLNISLDGAKQ
+87 
-99 GKNMFQHR
+99 
-107 SNELGINPDLLKVV
+107 
-121 DVNTS
+121 
-126 PDASKAG
+126 
-133 ALGGSIEMSTKDAQ
+133 
-147 DFVRS
+147 
-152 NKKYGAIFK
+152 
-161 TGYNTNAY
+161 
-169 MKHGNATAYQV
+169 
-180 FDNNL
+180 
-185 GAYISISG
+185 
-193 VNSDNYKD
+193 
-201 ANKNSET
+201 NKNSERIEGIKSVIQTKLLEVRRNLENCKLKVQEALLSERKLIGESYT
-208 ATAYHD
+208 AVLPLDKDYISKNTTA
-214 RDYLFKISLL
+214 LVE
-224 DSNNHDLRLT
+224 NNMTLGVGYASELT
-234 VNKNENSG
+234 SE
-242 DSRWAGTEYRPQ
+242 
-254 ANQLEKIISTTTNY
+254 
-268 ALSHNYN
+268 
-275 PNNLL
+275 NLL

-454 KENLTQS
+454 KGNLTQS

-519 DSHNHTSE
+519 DSHNHPSE

-541 VYVFREYMI
+541 VVLNSILEFYDNGKLI
-550 KPLELQLDSS
+550 KKETEGDVYTLK
-560 YVLRDYQDKYDKKI
+560 RGIHKI
-574 REDGVFKFVELQAG
+574 RVLKTLWKETVDLNKFSIFSILENKLTVIERETEEKKTIDFIYNPSEDLVQSTSLYLQIFNKKVDIYLTEEKLNKKLDNAFVEYFFKSNPYPLYVISESVQTRVNTIQIRATMTSLDKVTCPYISNITI
-588 RGKSLIAM
+588 RGI
-596 KAIITMNQVCGILI
+596 
-610 IPKYIDKWIIDIKRY
+610 
-625 TNVKDSEIY
+625 
-634 VVQGGDSL
+634 
-642 SELLTTPNHPYKFII
+642 
-657 FSLRTTMNCIKD
+657 
-669 YEESDIVNLIW
+669 
-680 WFLSPVFLHFQP
+680 
-692 EMPDQF
+692 
-698 WHFHPPAFSR
+698 

>member
-1 MKINKKVISLS
+1 MSGFNRALLNYIFKNSVGKNNTILGENDSRPIESKGLLKKINQDLDDLS
-12 LVISQSILFAD
+12 IYSSVSQRDLATQEFPIEFEIDIL
-23 TSILEEIKIE
+23 S
-33 ENKEFKTNSINIDLE
+33 NIN
-48 KVEQSQANSLTEV
+48 
-61 FKNNSSIEVGGGAI
+61 
-75 NVQRIYLRGIES
+75 
-87 SNLNISLDGAKQ
+87 
-99 GKNMFQHR
+99 
-107 SNELGINPDLLKVV
+107 
-121 DVNTS
+121 
-126 PDASKAG
+126 
-133 ALGGSIEMSTKDAQ
+133 
-147 DFVRS
+147 
-152 NKKYGAIFK
+152 
-161 TGYNTNAY
+161 
-169 MKHGNATAYQV
+169 
-180 FDNNL
+180 
-185 GAYISISG
+185 
-193 VNSDNYKD
+193 
-201 ANKNSET
+201 NKNSERIEGIKSVIQTKLLEVRRNLENCKLKVQEALLSERKLIGESYT
-208 ATAYHD
+208 AVLPLD
-214 RDYLFKISLL
+214 KDYIS
-224 DSNNHDLRLT
+224 
-234 VNKNENSG
+234 K
-242 DSRWAGTEYRPQ
+242 
-254 ANQLEKIISTTTNY
+254 STT
-268 ALSHNYN
+268 ALVENNMTLGVGYESELTSE
-275 PNNLL
+275 NLL

-375 SIRLLENTDREVIV
+375 SIRLLENTDREIIV

-454 KENLTQS
+454 KGNLTQS

-541 VYVFREYMI
+541 VVLNSILEFYDNGKLI
-550 KPLELQLDSS
+550 KKETEGDVYTLK
-560 YVLRDYQDKYDKKI
+560 RGIHKI
-574 REDGVFKFVELQAG
+574 RVLKTLWKETVDLNKFSIFSVLENKLTVIERETEEKKTIDFIYNPSEDLVQSTSLYLQIFNKKVDIYLTEEKLNKKLDNAFVEYFFKSNPYPLYVISESVQTRVNTIQIRATMTSLDKVTCPYISNITI
-588 RGKSLIAM
+588 RGI
-596 KAIITMNQVCGILI
+596 
-610 IPKYIDKWIIDIKRY
+610 
-625 TNVKDSEIY
+625 
-634 VVQGGDSL
+634 
-642 SELLTTPNHPYKFII
+642 
-657 FSLRTTMNCIKD
+657 
-669 YEESDIVNLIW
+669 
-680 WFLSPVFLHFQP
+680 
-692 EMPDQF
+692 
-698 WHFHPPAFSR
+698 